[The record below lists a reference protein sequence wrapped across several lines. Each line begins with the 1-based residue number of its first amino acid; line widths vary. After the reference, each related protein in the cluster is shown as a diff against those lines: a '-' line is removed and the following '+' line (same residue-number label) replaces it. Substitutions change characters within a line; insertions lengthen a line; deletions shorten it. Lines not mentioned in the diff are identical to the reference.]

1 MQKAQ
6 IMDEKAIG
14 RAITRISHE
23 IIEKNKGI
31 ENVVLIAFLGH
42 TSIHFPHLIHSAL
55 FGVLYAATFI
65 SHFFSHKP
73 HFVHL
78 S

>member
-1 MQKAQ
+1 MHPEQFNLQ
-6 IMDEKAIG
+6 FELQLGFCDL
-14 RAITRISHE
+14 
-23 IIEKNKGI
+23 

-55 FGVLYAATFI
+55 LGVLYAATFI

>member
-1 MQKAQ
+1 MINILVGKFVLEANENVPKLC
-6 IMDEKAIG
+6 DL
-14 RAITRISHE
+14 
-23 IIEKNKGI
+23 

-55 FGVLYAATFI
+55 LGVLYAATFI